1 MNKRRK
7 KNFKSETP
15 RTFNNPEE
23 AQEFLRHAHGLYIQ
37 GHTSI
42 ITSIAISRDSKL
54 IVSGSDD
61 NTVRIWDFHSRLL
74 RGILK
79 GHSSLVASVAIT
91 NDSKSIVS
99 ASADRTI
106 RIWAMYAKQQE
117 TILHGHDSDVNTV
130 AISENDKYIISGSAD
145 RTIRIW
151 NLRKRQQDAI
161 FYGHTS
167 AVTCIAITSNN
178 KYIVSGSV
186 GHSLRLWDFKN
197 QIEPKLANMR
207 DRVIG
212 IAISSNDKEIIVGL
226 INGCVNVLSLPTLI
240 FTNTFRPCLLG
251 LSGRFYHLTMCSMG
265 ITHDNKC
272 LIYSK
277 SNGEIYTWEINGYK
291 HCGKPKANGSWVNSI
306 AITSDD
312 KYIAVGSSD
321 KNIKVF
327 GLYEDLP
334 EIITMQ
340 AHTAELAF
348 VAITRDNMW
357 MVSCCKDRV
366 VKLWNL
372 KQKRVEATRKAY
384 NSHISSMILTNN
396 GNYFMVGCWD
406 GKLSVLNVKEK
417 LKETLMSGHKNCI
430 RSIAVVYNNKYVVSV
445 SMDMEARVWK
455 LHSLHE

>member
-54 IVSGSDD
+54 IVSGSED

-167 AVTCIAITSNN
+167 AVTCIAITS
-178 KYIVSGSV
+178 
-186 GHSLRLWDFKN
+186 
-197 QIEPKLANMR
+197 
-207 DRVIG
+207 
-212 IAISSNDKEIIVGL
+212 
-226 INGCVNVLSLPTLI
+226 
-240 FTNTFRPCLLG
+240 

-265 ITHDNKC
+265 ITHDNKY

-291 HCGKPKANGSWVNSI
+291 HCGNPKANGSWVNSI